1 MAEKGLNRA
10 TLIVL
15 LVVAAAMVL
24 IGWFV
29 WSYKSQKPVPTSP
42 RATSQLVVP
51 KSPMAVREL

>member
-1 MAEKGLNRA
+1 MAEKDLNRA
-10 TLIVL
+10 TLIIL

-42 RATSQLVVP
+42 RATSRLVVP
-51 KSPMAVREL
+51 QSRSAVHEL